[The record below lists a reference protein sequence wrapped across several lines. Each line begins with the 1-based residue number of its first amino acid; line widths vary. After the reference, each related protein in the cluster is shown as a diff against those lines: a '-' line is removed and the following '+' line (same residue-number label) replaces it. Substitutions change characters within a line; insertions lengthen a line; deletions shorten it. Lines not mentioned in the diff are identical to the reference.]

1 MNLIIHLLNSS
12 KTISW
17 ASGTSTELFVY
28 PPDGDFQTRA
38 FDFRISTA
46 TVEAEETNFSDFS
59 GLTRILLILQGKLT
73 LIHEGRYSKELDTF
87 DQDRFDGSWITKSK
101 GKVQD
106 FNVMFNENYDASVL
120 HLALQANKSLEIALD
135 ESKTFL
141 FVFNGKFEINDQL
154 VSAGDLIEFQ
164 NDYPEKMNLFCIE
177 SGNIIETI
185 IKRI

>member
-1 MNLIIHLLNSS
+1 MKLVIHPISYS
-12 KTISW
+12 KTITW
-17 ASGTSTELFVY
+17 ASGTSTELFVF
-28 PPDGDFQTRA
+28 PPEGNFQTRA

-46 TVEAEETNFSDFS
+46 TVEVEETNFSDFS
-59 GLTRILLILQGKLT
+59 GLTRILLILKGKLT
-73 LIHEGRYSKELDTF
+73 LIHEGRYSKELYTF

-120 HLALQANKSLEIALD
+120 HLALQANKSHEITLD

-141 FVFNGKFEINDQL
+141 FIFNGKFEINGQL

-164 NDYPEKMNLFCIE
+164 NDYPEKMDVYCIE

-185 IKRI
+185 IERS

>member
-1 MNLIIHLLNSS
+1 MNLVIHPISYS

-17 ASGTSTELFVY
+17 ASGTSTELFVF
-28 PPDGDFQTRA
+28 PPEGNFQTRA

-46 TVEAEETNFSDFS
+46 TVEVEETNFSDFS
-59 GLTRILLILQGKLT
+59 GLTRILLILNGKLT
-73 LIHEGRYSKELDTF
+73 LIHEGRYTKELNPF

-120 HLALQANKSLEIALD
+120 HLALQANKSLEIALN

-154 VSAGDLIEFQ
+154 VSAGNLIEFQ

>member
-1 MNLIIHLLNSS
+1 MKIIIHPPNPI
-12 KTISW
+12 KKISW
-17 ASGTSTELFVY
+17 ASGTSTELFIC
-28 PPDGDFQTRA
+28 PPDGNFQTRA

-59 GLTRILLILQGKLT
+59 GLTRILLILNGKLT

-87 DQDRFDGSWITKSK
+87 DQDRFDGSWNTRSK

-106 FNVMFNENYDASVL
+106 FNIMFNENYDASVL
-120 HLALQANKSLEIALD
+120 HLALQANKSHEITLD

-141 FVFNGKFEINDQL
+141 FIFNGKFEINGQL

-185 IKRI
+185 I

>member
-1 MNLIIHLLNSS
+1 MKLVIHPLNSS

-38 FDFRISTA
+38 FDYRISTA
-46 TVEAEETNFSDFS
+46 TVEDQETNFSDFT
-59 GLTRILLILQGKLT
+59 GLTRILLILKGKLT

-87 DQDRFDGSWITKSK
+87 DQDRFDGSWNTRSK

-106 FNVMFNENYDASVL
+106 FNVMFNENYDASAV
-120 HLALQANKSLEIALD
+120 HLFLQTNNKLEISIM

-141 FVFNGKFEINDQL
+141 FIFNGKFEINGHH
-154 VSAGDLIEFQ
+154 VSAGDLIEIETSSS
-164 NDYPEKMNLFCIE
+164 EKTDVYCIE
-177 SGNIIETI
+177 SGNIIKTVIEEI
-185 IKRI
+185 